1 MDKLYKSIKYIV
13 MDLDDTLLRKD
24 KSISEYTLETLRRV
38 KEKGYKIVFNT
49 SRSMQNSE
57 ELFQLVDADY
67 GIYSGGC
74 DIIDKN
80 HKKIYFKAIPGNEIQ
95 KIVENLLEFCPKISI
110 QTAEHFYASDKEY
123 KKQNAIYYDFSKGFN
138 IDSLKILA
146 YTMDFERI
154 KKLAEDFNLEHQNYL
169 NRGWHRL
176 SVKGATKWSGILKL
190 LEYLGENTSTIM
202 TFGDDF
208 GDQEM
213 IEKAHVGVAMAN
225 SQPVVLEHAK
235 YVALSNNE
243 DGLAHFLEEHLL

>member
-1 MDKLYKSIKYIV
+1 MEDLFKSIKYIV

-24 KSISEYTLETLRRV
+24 KSVSDYTLDVLRRV
-38 KEKGYKIVFNT
+38 KAKGYKIVFNT

-80 HKKIYFKAIPGNEIQ
+80 HNKLYFNAIPGDQIQ
-95 KIVENLLEFCPKISI
+95 KIVENLLVFCPKISI
-110 QTAEHFYASDKEY
+110 QTAEHFYASDEGY
-123 KKQNAIYYDFSKGFN
+123 TKQNAIHYDFSKGFN

-146 YTMDFERI
+146 FTMDFDRI
-154 KKLAEDFNLEHQNYL
+154 EKLAEDFNLEHQNYL

-176 SVKGATKWSGILKL
+176 SIKGATKWNGILKL
-190 LEYLGENTSTIM
+190 LEILGEDVSTVM

-208 GDQEM
+208 GDKEM
-213 IEKAHVGVAMAN
+213 IDKAQIGVAMAN
-225 SQPVVLEHAK
+225 SQSVVLESAK
-235 YVALSNNE
+235 FIASSNNE